1 MQRASRKT
9 KGERRRSIE
18 VETIKIQDLN
28 SRDSYGNKAKKNTQV
43 FINNLFH
50 DKSKSLFVSF
60 CFSFLLSFVSIRNH
74 KVYAGDCNDHP
85 ESA

>member
-28 SRDSYGNKAKKNTQV
+28 SRDSYGNKAKKNTQA

-50 DKSKSLFVSF
+50 DKSNI
-60 CFSFLLSFVSIRNH
+60 IR
-74 KVYAGDCNDHP
+74 
-85 ESA
+85 